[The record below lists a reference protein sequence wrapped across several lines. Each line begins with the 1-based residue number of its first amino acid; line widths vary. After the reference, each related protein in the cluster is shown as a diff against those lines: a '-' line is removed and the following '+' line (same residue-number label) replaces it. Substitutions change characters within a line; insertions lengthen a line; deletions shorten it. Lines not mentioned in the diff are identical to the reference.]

1 MRLTSAALQV
11 AQHESNIFKVFTT
24 SVAQNPF
31 VLIGFIGLMILWIF
45 LYKKVKFRKTS
56 LKNWFRILCG
66 L

>member
-45 LYKKVKFRKTS
+45 LYKK
-56 LKNWFRILCG
+56 
-66 L
+66 